1 MRLLFILLPALMICS
16 MAFSQNVRSEKGDLV
31 KLDTLDGDYVRGEI
45 IVKFKEGYLN
55 RDFQSS

>member
-1 MRLLFILLPALMICS
+1 

-55 RDFQSS
+55 RDFQSSSNATT